1 MRIWLDLILKKELKK
16 VVDWSLIDKDDSIMA
31 MQRSPIKDVEIK
43 ILIKNALS
51 DDINSF
57 NVFARGIDAS
67 YHYEGYMLYKIKQ
80 L

>member
-1 MRIWLDLILKKELKK
+1 
-16 VVDWSLIDKDDSIMA
+16 
-31 MQRSPIKDVEIK
+31 MQRSLIKDVEIK

-51 DDINSF
+51 DDIDSF

-67 YHYEGYMLYKIKQ
+67 YYYEGYMLYKIKQ